1 MSFLKGALIEYGTDF
16 MGPIPNIVLFQFNPD
31 TMSRS
36 IQIPE
41 RPSGRKARETTQAG
55 EIPTE
60 TISLKAEFSAAEQL
74 NSGNILA
81 RTLGIGP
88 QLAALEKMVYPSEN
102 GGLLGAALDAIGDA
116 LGLGGSDDS
125 PTQPIPRKQYPR
137 ILFIWGA
144 TRVLPVT
151 ITSMSI
157 TEQQYDTFLNPIRA
171 EVSLGLRIINQVD
184 KLSNDVIGKGAFEY
198 SKTAKDVQAALNLA
212 GSIQVS
218 FELVLF

>member
-1 MSFLKGALIEYGTDF
+1 MSFLRGALIEYGTDF
-16 MGPIPNIVLFQFNPD
+16 MGPIPNIVIFQFNPD
-31 TMSRS
+31 TMSRT

-41 RPSGRKARETTQAG
+41 RPSGRTARETDQAG

-60 TISLKAEFSAAEQL
+60 SISLKAEFSAAEQL

-88 QLAALEKMVYPSEN
+88 QLAALEKMVYPSED

-116 LGLGGSDDS
+116 LGLGGGDS

-171 EVSLGLRIINQVD
+171 EVSLGLKIINQVD
-184 KLSNDVIGKGAFEY
+184 KFSNDAIGKGAFEY
-198 SKTAKDVQAALNLA
+198 SKTAKDAQALLNLA
-212 GSIQVS
+212 NSVQVS